1 MAITRFA
8 TAAAVLVGA
17 LAGSAMAQAPQ
28 GVSAAYVACHE
39 RAKGNTVQD
48 NICAQGEMAAQD
60 ARLNKAYQQV
70 MRQLAKDP
78 AKKLALRD
86 EERSWINKRDY
97 DCKVDEHTTNEG
109 CLVVKTA
116 MRANEL
122 EKQVH
127 F

>member
-1 MAITRFA
+1 MITIRLA
-8 TAAAVLVGA
+8 AAAAVLIAVCASGA
-17 LAGSAMAQAPQ
+17 RAQAPQ
-28 GVSAAYVACHE
+28 GLSANYVACHA

-70 MRQLAKDP
+70 MRQLAKEP
-78 AKKLALRD
+78 EKKTALRD
-86 EERSWINKRDY
+86 AERSWINKRDY

-109 CLVVKTA
+109 CLVVQTA
-116 MRANEL
+116 IRANEL